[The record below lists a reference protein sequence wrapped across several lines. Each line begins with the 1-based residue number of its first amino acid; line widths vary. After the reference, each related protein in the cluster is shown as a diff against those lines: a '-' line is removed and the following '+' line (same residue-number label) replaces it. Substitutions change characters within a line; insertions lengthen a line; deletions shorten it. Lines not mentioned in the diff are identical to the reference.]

1 MKSKQISCCLPFL
14 VTITLGRQQLICFDF
29 VWQLLAIPP
38 LLLYSLGFLSYSGM
52 ILLNPPTSFEENR
65 LENFVKLPEFT
76 LCPYGQ
82 HEPIESFEDV
92 IIKIEDTKKKYSARL
107 KWGNS
112 FENMWVEIEITAKH
126 ISKTAS

>member
-1 MKSKQISCCLPFL
+1 MKRIAMVSKDKADKIIVIIFY
-14 VTITLGRQQLICFDF
+14 
-29 VWQLLAIPP
+29 LLTV
-38 LLLYSLGFLSYSGM
+38 GFLSYSGM

-112 FENMWVEIEITAKH
+112 FENM
-126 ISKTAS
+126 